1 MNETRAPPSA
11 EPRGSLPAWLRELRP
26 HHWVKNTLTAVP
38 LAAAHQFGDAGAL
51 ARVGLAFLAF
61 SLAASGLYVVNDLI
75 DLAAD
80 QRHPSNAR
88 RPVAAGELTPRAA
101 VALAAGAWLGAAI
114 VAAQLGPRVAGVL
127 AGYVLLMVAY
137 SLWLKRLVLVDAL
150 VLAAGYAARVAGGAI
165 AVSIR
170 PSPWLIAFCVCIF
183 FSLALVKRY
192 SELARNRDRDGA
204 SAHARSYE
212 AVDLPMVATFG
223 VVSGYLAVLV
233 LALYLTTGQTFS
245 QLYSRPAFIGLTA
258 LLLLYWISYV
268 WLLANRGRMPDDPVM
283 FALRDWRS
291 RILVLLMGLCAFL
304 AI

>member
-1 MNETRAPPSA
+1 VNADSVLPSKAPRQA
-11 EPRGSLPAWLRELRP
+11 LPAWLRELRP
-26 HHWVKNTLTAVP
+26 HHWIKNALVVIP
-38 LAAAHQFGDAGAL
+38 LAAAHELGAVGAL
-51 ARVGLAFLAF
+51 VRVAVAFAAF
-61 SLAASGLYVVNDLI
+61 SLAASGLYVVNDLL
-75 DLAAD
+75 DLEAD
-80 QRHPSNAR
+80 RRHPSNSN
-88 RPVAAGELTPRAA
+88 RPLAAGELTRGAA
-101 VALAAGAWLGAAI
+101 VALAVAAWVGGAVL
-114 VAAQLGPRVAGVL
+114 AAQLGARFAGVV

-150 VLAAGYAARVAGGAI
+150 VLAAGYAARVAAGGI

-170 PSPWLIAFCVCIF
+170 PSPWLIAFCVCVF

-192 SELARNRDRDGA
+192 SELARNRERDGA
-204 SAHARSYE
+204 GAHARGYE

-268 WLLANRGRMPDDPVM
+268 WLLANRGRMPDDPVL
-283 FALRDWRS
+283 FALRDRRS
-291 RILVLLMGLCAFL
+291 RLLVVLMGLCAFL
-304 AI
+304 AV